1 MLSTRGGDLIDELKA
16 KNAERWRHMTI
27 NHVSLSL
34 FNHVAASLSI
44 SSAKIRYET
53 VANKTG
59 VPWFIIAV
67 IHEREASQSWAA
79 NLAQGD
85 PWNAVST
92 HIPKHQGPFA
102 SWEQAAINA
111 LTRSAPYA
119 AHNSDWTPGGALTL
133 LEQYNGLGY
142 ANGPTDLTGNHYP
155 PQPSP
160 YLWAGTNQ
168 YHSGKYVADR
178 HFDPHAIDRQLGCA
192 GLIAAMALIDPSVK
206 FT

>member
-1 MLSTRGGDLIDELKA
+1 MIVDPHQLGE
-16 KNAERWRHMTI
+16 KNAERWQHMTI
-27 NHVSLSL
+27 NHTSLPL
-34 FNHVAASLSI
+34 FSHIAENLCTN
-44 SSAKIRYET
+44 SAKSRYET

-92 HIPKHQGPFA
+92 HVPRHQGPFT

-111 LTRSAPYA
+111 LERSPPYA
-119 AHNSDWTPGGALTL
+119 AHNSDWSAAGSLTL

-142 ANGPTDLTGNHYP
+142 AARGIS
-155 PQPSP
+155 SP

-168 YHSGKYVADR
+168 YHQGKYIADG
-178 HFDPHAIDRQLGCA
+178 HFDPQAVDHQLGCA
-192 GLIAAMALIDPSVK
+192 GLIAAMALIDHSVK
-206 FT
+206 FNL